1 MRKLKKTKRIKKQNR
16 IKKTRKLIRI
26 GGGIG
31 DFFRNLFTKSPAKQ
45 AHEARDSPV
54 ATTLMKGAE
63 PVPFPAPIT
72 ELQPIKVNT
81 INGDAIYRVKL
92 EGRDYYFFGR
102 NMQYVVMDNIKQ
114 IFKLDEDA
122 PDLQKETID
131 NITEINFAKLTRNAM
146 LSWKHEVEFI
156 SKRRYLAEY
165 NILYFNHTECHTI
178 PFNLDAA
185 KKRLIELNTSL
196 QQKCSNLSL
205 CIDYVYNHKED
216 STLELYKIHEGGMLA
231 DPYDL
236 VLCLYEGKHCISS
249 ITIKFVDAKLIIDSY
264 TYYKN
269 KNKKYNILLRCTL
282 ILISTLLSPVIT
294 HISSFAINPVSAYI
308 LITYLGGTLD
318 ANDEWNSEFFEFLKK
333 QNVNFDVLKTDPTQ
347 LRQLLDLAVK
357 QKPYW
362 SLVILVELSEKNIT
376 NTQEQFNKILD
387 RIVC

>member
-1 MRKLKKTKRIKKQNR
+1 MRKLKKTKRIKKQKR

-45 AHEARDSPV
+45 ADEARDSPV
-54 ATTLMKGAE
+54 ATTLMKEAE
-63 PVPFPAPIT
+63 PLPFPAPIT

-81 INGDAIYRVKL
+81 INGDAIYRVNL
-92 EGRDYYFFGR
+92 EGRDYYFFG
-102 NMQYVVMDNIKQ
+102 QHYKYVMLGHTNQ
-114 IFKLDEDA
+114 IFKLDESDE
-122 PDLQKETID
+122 DLPKETID
-131 NITEINFAKLTRNAM
+131 MIEAIDFKALTENAT
-146 LSWKHEVEFI
+146 LSWKHKVEFI
-156 SKRRYLAEY
+156 SKMRYLAEY

-216 STLELYKIHEGGMLA
+216 STLELYKIYEGGMRV

-249 ITIKFVDAKLIIDSY
+249 ISIKLLDAKLSIDSY
-264 TYYKN
+264 TYYEHRN
-269 KNKKYNILLRCTL
+269 RKYNILLRCTL
-282 ILISTLLSPVIT
+282 ILISTLLSPDIT
-294 HISSFAINPVSAYI
+294 HIRSFAINPASAYI
-308 LITYLGGTLD
+308 LITHFGGTLE
-318 ANDEWNSEFFEFLKK
+318 ANDEWNSIFLGFLKN
-333 QNVNFDVLKTDPTQ
+333 QTVNFDVLKTDPTQ
-347 LRQLLDLAVK
+347 LKELLDLSVEQNK
-357 QKPYW
+357 YW
-362 SLVILVELSEKNIT
+362 GLMIIVELNEKNIT
-376 NTQEQFNKILD
+376 NANEQFNKILD